1 MSLHED
7 AVRLR
12 HMLDHAREAVALSR
26 GKRQADLEGDRVL
39 SLALLKLLEIVGEAA
54 GRVTAETQIRY
65 AAIP

>member
-1 MSLHED
+1 
-7 AVRLR
+7 
-12 HMLDHAREAVALSR
+12 MLDHAREAVALSR